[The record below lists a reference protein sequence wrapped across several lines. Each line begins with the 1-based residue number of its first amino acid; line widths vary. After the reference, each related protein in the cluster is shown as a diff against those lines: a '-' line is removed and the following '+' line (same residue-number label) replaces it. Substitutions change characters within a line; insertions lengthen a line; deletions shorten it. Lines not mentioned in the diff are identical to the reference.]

1 MFAEYDAPA
10 TAKIDGDKADLNKKE
25 DGAGDVSDD
34 NGHLPIGNKVFAMC
48 FALCLSV
55 KYGLRVYEC
64 MSGQIAIFLVGLT
77 SPITL
82 ALVLPSLMRQIIQ
95 PSGIGKVDLFVHT
108 SAVDNME
115 TEDSDIKDLYEN
127 GLGGSLK
134 GIVID
139 GMVTDAE
146 NSNPRG
152 KKNALQAWR
161 FRRCYAPHSIVEVDR
176 DRCASGK
183 DELEE
188 EKGGCLV
195 EREECVQ
202 VQVGGK
208 HVRVPRIWDPPASYL
223 PYFQFYRL
231 ARLYPYMLAEEV
243 SARRRYSHV
252 LRMRTDTILYSIWD
266 QLQQFHE
273 AIPPLSQ
280 VVSGPG
286 YNNLRNPSHMV
297 DSFW

>member
-1 MFAEYDAPA
+1 MFVRA
-10 TAKIDGDKADLNKKE
+10 
-25 DGAGDVSDD
+25 
-34 NGHLPIGNKVFAMC
+34 
-48 FALCLSV
+48 
-55 KYGLRVYEC
+55 YEC

-77 SPITL
+77 SPITS
-82 ALVLPSLMRQIIQ
+82 ALVLPSVMRQIIQ

-146 NSNPRG
+146 NSNIRG

-161 FRRCYAPHSIVEVDR
+161 FRRCYAPHSSVEFDR
-176 DRCASGK
+176 ALDKCASGK

-273 AIPPLSQ
+273 AIPPQSQ
-280 VVSGPG
+280 VISGPG
-286 YNNLRNPSHMV
+286 YSNLRNPSHMV